1 MGLKALKNQLD
12 YQLVILINLEF
23 KKVKII
29 NMIDP
34 TSLTAAIDNASKVAN
49 TPLFTTIIDK
59 MTGFRISQWAAEG
72 EVRKKLIHDEYE
84 KAKENGLMGIQY
96 IENLRH
102 TANLIDTATKSA
114 KYIDQ
119 EKSNDIKMDNDFFWN
134 TMEHAKTISN
144 DEMQELVAKI
154 IAGEYNI
161 PGTYSMSTL
170 QTLKMLGK
178 QELELFERIC
188 SLCINSDQ
196 IPQEIFSLPESIK
209 PVMNLLKVDF
219 GSLQALQSLGLFL
232 PNDMTRSAENPEKEN
247 FILFYQGIG
256 IGFKPIHETS
266 LRIQFPVF
274 YGLSNTGRQILQ
286 HLKPEF
292 IDEYYNW
299 LKTNYKIPNY
309 EIIEN

>member
-1 MGLKALKNQLD
+1 M
-12 YQLVILINLEF
+12 V
-23 KKVKII
+23 
-29 NMIDP
+29 DP
-34 TSLTAAIDNASKVAN
+34 TSLTTAIDNASKVAN

-59 MTGFRISQWAAEG
+59 ITGFRISQWAAEG

-84 KAKENGLMGIQY
+84 KAKENGIMGVQY

-102 TANLIDTATKSA
+102 TTNLIDTATKSA

-154 IAGEYNI
+154 IAGEYNK

-178 QELELFERIC
+178 QELELFERMC
-188 SLCINSDQ
+188 SLCINSDL
-196 IPQEIFSLPESIK
+196 IPQGVFSLPESIIQ
-209 PVMNLLKVDF
+209 VMNSLKVDF
-219 GSLQALQSLGLFL
+219 GSLQSLQSLGLFL
-232 PNDMTRSAENPEKEN
+232 PNEMLRSIENPDKKN
-247 FILFYQGIG
+247 FSLIYQGKVIS
-256 IGFKPIHETS
+256 FKPISETS
-266 LRIQFPVF
+266 LQIQFPTSYV
-274 YGLSNTGRQILQ
+274 LSNTGKQISQ
-286 HLKPEF
+286 HLNPEF
-292 IDEYYNW
+292 KEEYYNW

>member
-1 MGLKALKNQLD
+1 MT
-12 YQLVILINLEF
+12 
-23 KKVKII
+23 
-29 NMIDP
+29 DP
-34 TSLTAAIDNASKVAN
+34 ASLTTAIDNASKVAN

-59 MTGFRISQWAAEG
+59 ITGFKISQWAAEG

-84 KAKENGLMGIQY
+84 KAKENGIMGVQY

-102 TANLIDTATKSA
+102 TTNLIDTATKSA

-119 EKSNDIKMDNDFFWN
+119 EKPNDIKMDNDFFWN
-134 TMEHAKTISN
+134 TIEHAKTISN

-154 IAGEYNI
+154 IAGEYNK

-178 QELELFERIC
+178 QELELFERMC

-196 IPQEIFSLPESIK
+196 IPQEVFSLGESIK
-209 PVMNLLKVDF
+209 PVMNSLKIDF
-219 GSLQALQSLGLFL
+219 GSLQALQNLGLFL
-232 PNDMTRSAENPEKEN
+232 PNDMTRSLENPEKKN
-247 FILFYQGIG
+247 LALIYQGKVIR
-256 IGFKPIHETS
+256 FKPTHETN
-266 LRIQFPVF
+266 LQIQFPGF
-274 YGLSNTGRQILQ
+274 YGLSNTGKQILQ

-292 IDEYYNW
+292 KEEYYDW

-309 EIIEN
+309 TITEN